1 MYIPKAFEIEDIKTI
16 HQFMRDYDF
25 AILVTQHEGVPFA
38 THLPTVLDETRG
50 AFGTIEAHVA
60 RANPQWRDFDD
71 TESENQEV
79 LLIFQGPHSYISPS
93 WYVDNAASSV
103 PTWNYEI
110 VHAYGRL
117 HLMKDVER
125 VRGLLQRL
133 IQRNESRFEHSWQM
147 PFSDEELQKRMSGFV
162 CFEIE
167 ITRLEGKGKLNQ
179 NRSVND
185 QQHVIAALESHADVL
200 GEGAV
205 GVADLMKQQISDPTK

>member
-25 AILVTQHEGVPFA
+25 AILVTQRNGVPFA

-50 AFGTIEAHVA
+50 SFGTIEAHVA
-60 RANPQWRDFDD
+60 RANPQWRDFDEANVTGSD
-71 TESENQEV
+71 NQEV

-93 WYVDNAASSV
+93 WYVDHAASSV

-110 VHAYGRL
+110 VHAYGKL
-117 HLMKDVER
+117 HLIKDVKR

-133 IQRNESRFEHSWQM
+133 IHRNESRFEHPWHM

-167 ITRLEGKGKLNQ
+167 LTRLEGKGKLSQ
-179 NRSVND
+179 NRTEND
-185 QQHVIAALESHADVL
+185 QRHVITALEENAELL

-205 GVADLMKQQISDPTK
+205 GVADLMKQHTP

>member
-1 MYIPKAFEIEDIKTI
+1 MYIPKAFEIEDITAI

-25 AILVTQHEGVPFA
+25 AILVTLHDGVPFA

-50 AFGTIEAHVA
+50 PFGTIEAHVA
-60 RANPQWRDFDD
+60 RANPQWRDFDEMD
-71 TESENQEV
+71 SGNQEV

-93 WYVDNAASSV
+93 WYVDHAASSV

-110 VHAYGRL
+110 VHAYGKL

-133 IQRNESRFEHSWQM
+133 IQRNESRFEHPWHM

-185 QQHVIAALESHADVL
+185 QQHVITALESHANVL
-200 GEGAV
+200 GEGAI
-205 GVADLMKQQISDPTK
+205 GVADLMKQQISDPMR